1 MCYNEDC
8 ALKDR
13 NIVLCFTKIENCLTK
28 LENSLTKYLKIM
40 QKIFKKEGKKV
51 MGRLTFPGGIHTY
64 DGKELSMDKPTI
76 VLLPKGDLVFPLSQH
91 IGAPAKPLVAKGD
104 KVLLGQKIAEAAG
117 FISANIISSV
127 SGTVKAIEKRL
138 TVQGNMVESIVIE
151 NDHEYTAVDGF
162 GEDRDYSKMS
172 KDEIRSYVKEAGIVG
187 LGGAGFPTHVKL
199 TPKDD
204 SKIDYVIVN
213 GAECEPY
220 LTSDYRMML
229 EEPQKI
235 IGGLKIMLRLFE
247 QAKGIIAIEDNKP
260 EAIKILKELTA
271 KENNIEVRELKTKY
285 PQGGERQ
292 LVYAVTGRK
301 LNSKKLPSDVGCVV
315 DNIDT
320 VISIYMAVAKSTPL
334 IRRIITVSGDAIKEP
349 QNFNVAVGIEYTE
362 LLEAAG
368 GFIGQPEKM
377 VSGGPMMG
385 NAMYTYKVPVTKV
398 TSAFLG
404 FLKDKASVT
413 ESPCIRCGKC
423 VTVCPLRL
431 MPFELAALSNRS
443 DEDGFVKMD
452 GMECCGCGCCSYI
465 CPAKRS
471 LSQSIMQARAS
482 VMAKK
487 KKA

>member
-1 MCYNEDC
+1 
-8 ALKDR
+8 
-13 NIVLCFTKIENCLTK
+13 
-28 LENSLTKYLKIM
+28 
-40 QKIFKKEGKKV
+40 

-64 DGKELSMDKPTI
+64 DGKELSMDKPT
-76 VLLPKGDLVFPLSQH
+76 VALLPKGDLVFPLTQH
-91 IGAPAKPLVAKGD
+91 IGAPAKPVVEKGD
-104 KVLLGQKIAEAAG
+104 KVYVGQKIGEAGG
-117 FISANIISSV
+117 FISSNIISSV

-138 TVQGNMVESIVIE
+138 TVQGSMIESIVIE
-151 NDHEYTAVDGF
+151 NDHEYQKAEGVGR
-162 GEDRDYSKMS
+162 ERDVTKLSKE
-172 KDEIRSYVKEAGIVG
+172 EIRNLVKEAGVVG

-229 EEPQKI
+229 EEPEKI
-235 IGGLKIMLRLFE
+235 VGGLNIILRLFD

-260 EAIKILKELTA
+260 VAIQKLRELTA
-271 KENNIEVRELKTKY
+271 SEPRIEVVALKTKY

-292 LVYAVTGRK
+292 LVYATTGRK

-315 DNIDT
+315 DNVDT
-320 VISIYMAVAKSTPL
+320 VIAIYMAVAKSTPL
-334 IRRIITVSGDAIKEP
+334 IRRIITVSGDAIKNP
-349 QNFNVAVGIEYTE
+349 QNFNVPIGTEYTE

-368 GFIGQPEKM
+368 GFVNQPEKLI
-377 VSGGPMMG
+377 SGGPMMG
-385 NAMYTYKVPVTKV
+385 VAVYNTKVPITKV

-404 FLKDKASVT
+404 ILKDRAAVE

-423 VTVCPLRL
+423 IVACPLQL
-431 MPFELAALSNRS
+431 MPFELAAYSNRNA
-443 DEDGFVKMD
+443 EEEFVKYD
-452 GMECCGCGCCSYI
+452 GMECCGCGCCSYV

-471 LSQSIMQARAS
+471 LSQSIMQARTS

>member
-1 MCYNEDC
+1 
-8 ALKDR
+8 
-13 NIVLCFTKIENCLTK
+13 
-28 LENSLTKYLKIM
+28 
-40 QKIFKKEGKKV
+40 

-64 DGKELSMDKPTI
+64 DGKELSMEKPTA
-76 VLLPKGDLVFPLSQH
+76 VLLPKGDMVFPLAQH
-91 IGAPAKPLVAKGD
+91 IGAPAKPVVAKGD
-104 KVLLGQKIAEAAG
+104 KVLVGQKLGEASG
-117 FISANIISSV
+117 FISSNIISSV
-127 SGTVKAIEKRL
+127 SGTVKEIEKRL
-138 TVQGNMVESIVIE
+138 TVQGTMIESIVIE
-151 NDHEYTAVDGF
+151 NDHEYQKVDGF
-162 GEDRDYSKMS
+162 GNERDITKL
-172 KDEIRSYVKEAGIVG
+172 KKEEIRNQVKEAGIVG

-229 EEPQKI
+229 EEPEKI
-235 IGGLKIMLRLFE
+235 VGGLNIILTLFE

-260 EAIKILKELTA
+260 EAIKKLRELTVN
-271 KENNIEVRELKTKY
+271 ETRIEVVPLKTKY

-292 LVYAVTGRK
+292 LVYATTGRK

-315 DNIDT
+315 DNVDT
-320 VISIYMAVAKSTPL
+320 VIAVYMAVAKSTPL
-334 IRRIITVSGDAIKEP
+334 IRRIVTVSGDAVKNP
-349 QNFNVAVGIEYTE
+349 QNFNVPIGTEYTE

-368 GFIGQPEKM
+368 GFVNHPEKLI
-377 VSGGPMMG
+377 SGGPMMG
-385 NAMYTYKVPVTKV
+385 VAIYNTKVPVTKV

-404 FLKDKASVT
+404 ILKDRAAVV

-423 VTVCPLRL
+423 IVACPLQL
-431 MPFELAALSNRS
+431 MPFELAALSNRNA
-443 DEDGFVKMD
+443 EEEFVKCD
-452 GMECCGCGCCSYI
+452 GMECCGCGCCSYV